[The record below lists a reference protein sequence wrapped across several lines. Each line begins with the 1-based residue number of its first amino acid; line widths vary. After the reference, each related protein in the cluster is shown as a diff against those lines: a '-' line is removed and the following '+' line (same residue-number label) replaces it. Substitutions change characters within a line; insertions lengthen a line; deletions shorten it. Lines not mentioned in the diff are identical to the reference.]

1 MKLRCNQ
8 AILSRLV
15 SLAMFIGRSI
25 LLGNLSLPSPPHYS
39 ACFLLTALALEMCLE
54 KWFRFETAT
63 ADSYSHIKVGT
74 DCIVDIV
81 CSLLELFNVDSLFSC
96 NHSPS

>member
-1 MKLRCNQ
+1 
-8 AILSRLV
+8 
-15 SLAMFIGRSI
+15 MFIGRSI